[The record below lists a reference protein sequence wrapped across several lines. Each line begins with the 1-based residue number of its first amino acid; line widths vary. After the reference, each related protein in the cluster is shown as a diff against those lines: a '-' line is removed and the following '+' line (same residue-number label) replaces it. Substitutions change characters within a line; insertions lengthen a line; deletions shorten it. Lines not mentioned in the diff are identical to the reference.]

1 MHIDVC
7 VIVMLYFELKIQQ
20 QSRKI
25 VCRSGCAGPAG
36 VTYSAPH
43 ILLAGLWGRW
53 GEGKEEK
60 EKRGMGGDR
69 GKGKGVEGRG
79 RLSP

>member
-43 ILLAGLWGRW
+43 ILLAGLWGR
-53 GEGKEEK
+53 
-60 EKRGMGGDR
+60 
-69 GKGKGVEGRG
+69 
-79 RLSP
+79 